1 MHKKHRKKQKKPPKL
16 VDKII
21 TNLIGIIGTLAL
33 LYPLVSNFYSAWT
46 EDMAVNRYSQIV
58 KHATKTEKVKTNRYI
73 SAYNDS
79 LHGEQSALERQVI
92 ATDPF
97 TEAEHEKSKT
107 KREVPKRPAHEELS
121 DNLLGG
127 LVGTLNIPKIN
138 QKLPIYGGTSAYQL
152 SQGVGLVNGT
162 SIPYGGK
169 GVHSVIAGH
178 RGLVR
183 AEVFRHLNDL
193 KLGDYF
199 YIDSNDKSFAYKV
212 DDIKVV
218 TPEKAADFKLD
229 KQKNYVTLMTC
240 TPYMINSHRLL
251 VRGYQVPMNK
261 VAKSWPNW
269 LKPLLWILAAVIL
282 LLILL
287 WLLHR
292 KQKKSDLKIVVL
304 YPHPYVRQRIVN
316 SVDKKALKI

>member
-1 MHKKHRKKQKKPPKL
+1 MNRKKIIQRQRKKKPPKL
-16 VDKII
+16 VDRLI

-46 EDMAVNRYSQIV
+46 EDLAVNRYSQVV
-58 KHATKTEKVKTNRYI
+58 KQATKAQKFKATRYI

-92 ATDPF
+92 TTDPF
-97 TEAEHEKSKT
+97 TEAEHEKAKT
-107 KREVPKRPAHEELS
+107 KHTEQKRPAHKELT
-121 DNLLGG
+121 DNLIGD

-152 SQGVGLVNGT
+152 SQGVGLVEGT
-162 SIPYGGK
+162 SIPYHGK

-178 RGLVR
+178 RGLVK
-183 AEVFRHLNDL
+183 AEVFRHLDAL
-193 KLGDYF
+193 KFGDYF
-199 YIDSNDKSFAYKV
+199 YISSNGEEFAYKV
-212 DDIKVV
+212 DDIRVV
-218 TPEKAADFKLD
+218 TPTEAADFKLD
-229 KQKNYVTLMTC
+229 KHKNYVTLMTC

-269 LKPLLWILAAVIL
+269 LKPLLWVLGALAL
-282 LLILL
+282 LMFLL
-287 WLLHR
+287 WLLYRR
-292 KQKKSDLKIVVL
+292 KKQAPLEVIIL
-304 YPHPYVRQRIVN
+304 YPHPFTRKYSDFYV
-316 SVDKKALKI
+316 K